1 MMSGYVF
8 NYFIVS
14 QVFGR
19 PRNLQHWALAHDTPH
34 LQWIIQSSQMDGISV
49 HIEGTRRRSTGVGFM
64 SDWCERKREASHLF
78 IRPSIYTALLY
89 VWGSSLPIVPI
100 ASVRAEAA
108 KLDTLPAN
116 FIGRSWLFH
125 QSHCLTSP
133 MITFRPLKPSTHT
146 QKREQK

>member
-49 HIEGTRRRSTGVGFM
+49 HIEGTRRRSTGVG
-64 SDWCERKREASHLF
+64 S
-78 IRPSIYTALLY
+78 
-89 VWGSSLPIVPI
+89 
-100 ASVRAEAA
+100 
-108 KLDTLPAN
+108 
-116 FIGRSWLFH
+116 
-125 QSHCLTSP
+125 CLTDVRGRPGQSP
-133 MITFRPLKPSTHT
+133 IH
-146 QKREQK
+146 